1 MKKKLFIALSLGL
14 ISIVLI
20 AYYYLHQRAYSQQY
34 KNVSNRFH
42 ELTIN
47 YDTLTYDLLK
57 SALYSYNN
65 QDDISEGM
73 RRLSESYANLY
84 NAPLLHEPQYLSLD
98 YPLIELGTKI
108 AEYNSNVEYYLMLNA
123 GIKNSFVF
131 LINYSGKVHQLF
143 DLNSSVQ
150 RDVNAIIT
158 ELSNMRRLF
167 ESSHLQDVNVHLQ
180 RLIEYPTENEAQKN
194 FIETLLLHVEYIKT
208 NYPEFSKVMGELQD
222 KSISDTISSIKAQFN
237 QVAQTDFK
245 FIDILATLLLLL
257 IISALVTVIILLL
270 QSQKEN
276 RELKRLK
283 TKLEYSATYDTLT
296 GLLNRNSFNKALT
309 ENLYRDPTFLLINI
323 NGFKHINDLYGSE
336 IGDYILQEVSQL
348 IRLPIFEPFHPNYYR
363 LGADDFGILL
373 EEISDKKAY
382 GLAEALSQSIK
393 HFIFVDNELEINISV
408 SIAINTHPPYLEN
421 ADMVLKHSK
430 KSKNDT
436 IVIYTQEMEL
446 RAQIEDNINTL
457 QALSL
462 AIEESRIVPFF
473 QPIVDLQKGRVVKY
487 EALVRQIGQ
496 KGEIIPPFKF
506 LALATQTPLYRELTK
521 IMIEKVFEAFE
532 NNSYRFSI
540 NLSMQDLLDEELM
553 SMLEL
558 QLQANPESAK
568 RLEIE
573 LLESESLFDIQATEH
588 FITLLKS
595 YGCRIAIDDFGT
607 GYSNFSYLAK
617 LSVDT
622 LKIDGSLITKIL
634 HDEKYFKTVETIVHY
649 ADNLGVETVA
659 EFVENRELAITL
671 KEIGVTYAQGYYF
684 DQPQSTITECE
695 VHL

>member
-1 MKKKLFIALSLGL
+1 MKKKLFFALFLGL
-14 ISIVLI
+14 LSIILI

-34 KNVSNRFH
+34 KNVTNRFH
-42 ELTIN
+42 TLIID
-47 YDTLTYDLLK
+47 YDALTYDLLK

-73 RRLSESYANLY
+73 RHLSESYAYLY

-98 YPLIELGTKI
+98 YPLIELGTEI
-108 AEYNSNVEYYLMLNA
+108 ADYNSNVEYYLMLNA

-131 LINYSGKVHQLF
+131 LINYASNAHELF
-143 DLNSSVQ
+143 DNNSSVQ
-150 RDVNAIIT
+150 RDISAIST

-167 ESSHLQDVNVHLQ
+167 ETSHLQDIHTHLE
-180 RLIEYPTENEAQKN
+180 RLINYKTQNEEQKN
-194 FIETLLLHVEYIKT
+194 FLETLILHVQYIET
-208 NYPEFSKVMGELQD
+208 NYPEFSKVIGQLQD
-222 KSISDTISSIKAQFN
+222 KSISLSINNLKTQFN

-245 FIDILATLLLLL
+245 LIDIIATLLLLL
-257 IISALVTVIILLL
+257 IISALVTVIMLLL
-270 QSQKEN
+270 RSQREN
-276 RELKRLK
+276 RQLKKLK
-283 TKLEYSATYDTLT
+283 IELEYSAAYDILT
-296 GLLNRNSFNKALT
+296 GLFNRNSFNKT
-309 ENLYRDPTFLLINI
+309 ITDNLYQTPTFLLINI
-323 NGFKHINDLYGSE
+323 NGFKHINDLYGSD

-348 IRLPIFEPFHPNYYR
+348 IQLPIFEPFYPRYYR
-363 LGADDFGILL
+363 LGGDDFGILL
-373 EEISDKKAY
+373 ENISSKKAY
-382 GLAEALSQSIK
+382 GLAEALSQSVK
-393 HFIFVDNELEINISV
+393 HFIFVDNDLEINISV
-408 SIAINTHPPYLEN
+408 SIAINTHAPYLEN

-436 IVIYTQEMEL
+436 IVIYTEELEL
-446 RAQIEDNINTL
+446 RAQIEENINTL
-457 QALSL
+457 QTLSL

-473 QPIVDLQKGRVVKY
+473 QPIVDLQAGKIVKY
-487 EALVRQIGQ
+487 EALVRQIGPN
-496 KGEIIPPFKF
+496 GEVIPPFKF
-506 LALATQTPLYRELTK
+506 LQLATQTPLYRELTK
-521 IMIEKVFEAFE
+521 IMIEKVFKAFE

-540 NLSMQDLLDEELM
+540 NLSMQDLLDQELM
-553 SMLEL
+553 LMLEM

-622 LKIDGSLITKIL
+622 LKIDGSLVSKIL
-634 HDEKYFKTVETIVHY
+634 SDEKYLKTVQTIVHY

-659 EFVENRELAITL
+659 EFVENKELALKL

-684 DQPQSTITECE
+684 DRPQATITECE
-695 VHL
+695 VCL